1 MLFYIMSVPKII
13 HQLWIGDKPA
23 PFNLMNSVK
32 DMNPEYEYILWNED
46 NLKELAITKKYS
58 QKIRLMEELNG
69 KADMYRWIILEKYGG
84 VFVDAD
90 MISIEPIDDF
100 LLNKSFFCWENEI
113 ARPGLC
119 ATTIMGFTKEHII
132 PQLAINWIMNN
143 RITSPAWI
151 SVGPQL
157 LTNIYNSI
165 RDTTDVV
172 IYSSYYFLPDHHT
185 GIKYNGH
192 GKVYMCHE
200 WGSTRNNYEEM
211 NMIKIPK
218 HHTLPEK
225 SIDITIPNDENL
237 IKEVMKNLKH
247 LDGHF
252 ILNIRC
258 EKDISRYLKS
268 MRNVKL
274 VGVYSEVSAV
284 LDGMIQK
291 VC

>member
-1 MLFYIMSVPKII
+1 MTIPKII

-32 DMNPEYEYILWNED
+32 DMNPDFEYVFWNEEK
-46 NLKELAITKKYS
+46 LKELTITKKYS
-58 QKIRLMEELNG
+58 QKITLMEELNG

-100 LLNKSFFCWENEI
+100 LLNTPFFCFENEMV
-113 ARPGLC
+113 RPGLC

-132 PQLAINWIMNN
+132 PKLSIDWIMNN

-165 RDTTDVV
+165 RSTGTAGVV
-172 IYSSYYFLPDHHT
+172 IYPSYYFLPDHHT
-185 GIKYNGH
+185 GKKYNGH

-200 WGSTRNNYEEM
+200 WGSTRNNYDQM
-211 NMIKIPK
+211 NNMEIPS
-218 HHTLPEK
+218 HHKKPK
-225 SIDITIPNDENL
+225 QSIDITINPTSTKNEL
-237 IKEVMKNLKH
+237 KEIMNGCKNMIGNFKINIIYDGELDILK
-247 LDGHF
+247 
-252 ILNIRC
+252 
-258 EKDISRYLKS
+258 YLKS
-268 MRNVKL
+268 SRFIFLKL
-274 VGVYSEVSAV
+274 
-284 LDGMIQK
+284 
-291 VC
+291 